1 MNILIVGYGFA
12 GNQYFRALDVLKQTS
27 ERLND
32 VAVAYYDKK
41 DKNSFVPYFADLN
54 QALSQFRPDLIIVTV
69 NDAFHADILNE
80 LSSFKGFVICEKPL
94 ANSSDNL
101 EAIKENLK
109 NIRGFYFNLIE
120 RYSQATQTLRAFIE
134 RNQLELVRAHFTWA
148 KNRLNDYRPT
158 VGVTSEIIHSLD
170 LIQYVCPVEANYEL
184 HQVIGSCSDFSV
196 SGADILDSLSITAK
210 LNQAVVTGYS
220 SFVNISRTRE
230 INFIF
235 HNPMQDIIYARMIFD
250 TPEWDEDTLCIW
262 KHTANGEH
270 IFEKLLTEKKHYP
283 HGKQAINKF
292 VYMLGDIIN
301 LIHGDIKPKVNLPD
315 LQTALTL
322 QVLLNEIERKA
333 IVLEPIEFFP
343 KKERQFLFTENDLEK
358 LG

>member
-109 NIRGFYFNLIE
+109 NIFQGFY
-120 RYSQATQTLRAFIE
+120 
-134 RNQLELVRAHFTWA
+134 
-148 KNRLNDYRPT
+148 
-158 VGVTSEIIHSLD
+158 GMD
-170 LIQYVCPVEANYEL
+170 LL
-184 HQVIGSCSDFSV
+184 GRF
-196 SGADILDSLSITAK
+196 
-210 LNQAVVTGYS
+210 YS
-220 SFVNISRTRE
+220 SGY
-230 INFIF
+230 IF
-235 HNPMQDIIYARMIFD
+235 TMVRFRS
-250 TPEWDEDTLCIW
+250 
-262 KHTANGEH
+262 
-270 IFEKLLTEKKHYP
+270 
-283 HGKQAINKF
+283 NK
-292 VYMLGDIIN
+292 
-301 LIHGDIKPKVNLPD
+301 
-315 LQTALTL
+315 
-322 QVLLNEIERKA
+322 
-333 IVLEPIEFFP
+333 
-343 KKERQFLFTENDLEK
+343 
-358 LG
+358 